1 MQHVLIDDSPS
12 HALHKLG
19 VWNGVEVFRQ
29 IRVNDV
35 RVALMQQFIHL
46 LDRILRTP
54 LRTVAVSIR
63 LQIRLE
69 DRFHNQLHSG
79 LRHPI
84 PDGWDSKRTLPAP
97 RLRDHD
103 PPHGLC
109 FVRLVV
115 QFFPESVQPFH
126 QSRWSSRLDGLEAL
140 LIHSR
145 RALIGLRQHIRVDQ
159 NVFAV
164 YLVVEL
170 IETEFRLILRL
181 SIQFDLKFPDFIRC
195 CQAHRQ
201 SPVLSSFTNTPEAR
215 ALPST
220 GVTRLLRYIWP
231 FPTPRWSAAL
241 SGDVH
246 GSRRRDHPGPPP
258 LTPDYLSDMLCS
270 LPRWTDSV
278 RYGSCDGAF
287 PRRVLPDSF
296 RLPRSCDGSAST
308 LPLSR
313 PAQALHALRPARLLA
328 HHTWTLSRGFDPP
341 RFQGW
346 PPASYRI

>member
-1 MQHVLIDDSPS
+1 MQHVLIDDPPS
-12 HALHKLG
+12 HAWHELG

-46 LDRILRTP
+46 LVRILRTP

-103 PPHGLC
+103 PPHGLW

-126 QSRWSSRLDGLEAL
+126 QSRWSSRLDSLEAL

-145 RALIGLRQHIRVDQ
+145 RALIGLRQHIGVDQ

-170 IETEFRLILRL
+170 MKTEFRLTLRL
-181 SIQFDLKFPDFIRC
+181 SIQFDLKFPDLIRC
-195 CQAHRQ
+195 CQAHRH
-201 SPVLSSFTNTPEAR
+201 SPVLSSFTNSPEAR

-220 GVTRLLRYIWP
+220 GITRLPRYIWP
-231 FPTPRWSAAL
+231 FLATFADRDS
-241 SGDVH
+241 
-246 GSRRRDHPGPPP
+246 RDHPEPPP
-258 LTPDYLSDMLCS
+258 LTLDYLSGVLCS
-270 LPRWTDSV
+270 LPRWT
-278 RYGSCDGAF
+278 RWGLDGYRCGAL
-287 PRRVLPDSF
+287 PRRVLPHRF
-296 RLPRSCDGSAST
+296 CLPRSLVGSAST

-313 PAQALHALRPARLLA
+313 PAQALRVLRPARLLA
-328 HHTWTLSRGFDPP
+328 HHTWTLSRGFGQRGYP
-341 RFQGW
+341 RS
-346 PPASYRI
+346 PLASYRI